1 MAIAHMSL
9 LAGIDAA
16 KGFKHI
22 TKKYRQQMVKDEDKD
37 DTGRESADNYNHA
50 ILSFSIFTLMAVCL
64 WGISL
69 GLLIRDGSSERTR
82 ILCLAC
88 TVAPPGVW
96 ARWHLARLN
105 GRGIRNHFKWLPV
118 GTLMANMIGASL
130 EAILAFLEFVVM
142 CHVFF

>member
-9 LAGIDAA
+9 LVGIDSA

-22 TKKYRQQMVKDEDKD
+22 IRQQMVKDDVEI
-37 DTGRESADNYNHA
+37 ESTNNLNHA
-50 ILSFSIFTLMAVCL
+50 IVSFLIFTLMAVCL

-69 GLLIRDGSSERTR
+69 TLLIRAGNSEKMR
-82 ILCLAC
+82 IVYCAC
-88 TVAPPGVW
+88 VVAPPGVW

-105 GRGIRNHFKWLPV
+105 GRGIRKHFKWLPI

-130 EAILAFLEFVVM
+130 EAVLEFLLFVVM
-142 CHVFF
+142 